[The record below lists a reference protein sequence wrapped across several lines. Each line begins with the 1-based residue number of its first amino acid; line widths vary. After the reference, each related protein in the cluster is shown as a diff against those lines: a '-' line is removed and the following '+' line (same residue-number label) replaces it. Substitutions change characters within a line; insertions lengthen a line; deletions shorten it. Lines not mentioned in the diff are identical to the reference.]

1 MSRTEEP
8 VKLMLLA
15 IGLGVGGTE
24 SHVLELASR
33 LDRKRF
39 QVTVCTLRG
48 DGAIARE
55 LRNRGVRVVALGGR
69 GKLDACVLV
78 RLWRLIRRERPA
90 VIHAF
95 LFWANLAGRVLGRF
109 LVVPLCISSYHDFE
123 VKRIGYQLLA
133 DRLPVKGTQVE
144 TCCSAAF
151 GQTNLSHIGG
161 EAWNY
166 ISIPFSI
173 DVSQSNGYH
182 SLLREQL
189 GP

>member
-1 MSRTEEP
+1 MSGTEEP

-95 LFWANLAGRVLGRF
+95 LFWANLAGRSRRINRSEEHTSELQSHSD
-109 LVVPLCISSYHDFE
+109 LVC
-123 VKRIGYQLLA
+123 RRLLEKKNKPA
-133 DRLPVKGTQVE
+133 RTTSTD
-144 TCCSAAF
+144 SAAP
-151 GQTNLSHIGG
+151 GCTS
-161 EAWNY
+161 E
-166 ISIPFSI
+166 
-173 DVSQSNGYH
+173 
-182 SLLREQL
+182 R
-189 GP
+189 

>member
-1 MSRTEEP
+1 MSGTEEP

-39 QVTVCTLRG
+39 QVTVCTFKG

-78 RLWRLIRRERPA
+78 RLWRVIRRGRPA
-90 VIHAF
+90 AVDGVFVLGH
-95 LFWANLAGRVLGRF
+95 LAGWRLGRVF
-109 LVVPLCISSYHDFE
+109 
-123 VKRIGYQLLA
+123 
-133 DRLPVKGTQVE
+133 
-144 TCCSAAF
+144 
-151 GQTNLSHIGG
+151 
-161 EAWNY
+161 
-166 ISIPFSI
+166 
-173 DVSQSNGYH
+173 
-182 SLLREQL
+182 
-189 GP
+189 

>member
-1 MSRTEEP
+1 MSGTEEP

-24 SHVLELASR
+24 WHVLDWASR

-39 QVTVCTLRG
+39 EVTVCTLRG

-55 LRNRGVRVVALGGR
+55 LRTRGVRVVALGGR

-109 LVVPLCISSYHDFE
+109 LRVPLWTSSYHDF
-123 VKRIGYQLLA
+123 VVTRMGYQLLTYGIT
-133 DRLPVKGTQVE
+133 VKW
-144 TCCSAAF
+144 A
-151 GQTNLSHIGG
+151 
-161 EAWNY
+161 
-166 ISIPFSI
+166 
-173 DVSQSNGYH
+173 
-182 SLLREQL
+182 
-189 GP
+189 